1 MNYPTET
8 LNQDPTARQI
18 LQKYWLTW
26 QDIKQLE
33 FCGRSKALKIV
44 HALPH
49 SYHGRTPMVRTVDY
63 LAYYETHDE
72 VVIDWS

>member
-1 MNYPTET
+1 MNYPTEM
-8 LNQDPTARQI
+8 LHQEPNARQI

-26 QDIKQLE
+26 QDIRQLE

-49 SYHGRTPMVRTVDY
+49 SYHEPRWYVQWTIWRTTRPTTR
-63 LAYYETHDE
+63 
-72 VVIDWS
+72 S